1 MYVYQLTYRDEGNL
15 LPIGYFGSWKKAR
28 NVMKK
33 YRSTLPGF
41 KEYPNYFIL
50 KKVKLDEDDYY
61 FPESCTRS
69 TRLKATWMMR
79 YILYY
84 KAYYGSIISKD
95 ISFVDL
101 MKSEKKKEMQ

>member
-50 KKVKLDEDDYY
+50 KKVKLD
-61 FPESCTRS
+61 
-69 TRLKATWMMR
+69 
-79 YILYY
+79 
-84 KAYYGSIISKD
+84 
-95 ISFVDL
+95 
-101 MKSEKKKEMQ
+101 